1 MLSSREELWC
11 LPAQVNISVFPWVA
25 NLCWTSQS
33 SNSRQKP
40 FLWGTL
46 AGRMNQSLSS
56 PESNLRLESLWS
68 YGWGLWQE
76 GVSVLPTVFS
86 ESGFSFSRHPE
97 TFHFIS
103 GFLTKGIFS
112 VNCCWI
118 GMFVG
123 GRRVQGFLLCLLL
136 VLLSCFL
143 VGLCLGSL
151 VCPRWVFKK
160 QSNV

>member
-1 MLSSREELWC
+1 MLDQSELQFKTETVS
-11 LPAQVNISVFPWVA
+11 LGNP
-25 NLCWTSQS
+25 CWTHEPI
-33 SNSRQKP
+33 P
-40 FLWGTL
+40 FL
-46 AGRMNQSLSS
+46 
-56 PESNLRLESLWS
+56 PEWNLRLESLWS

-76 GVSVLPTVFS
+76 GVSILPTVFS

-97 TFHFIS
+97 TFQFIS

-136 VLLSCFL
+136 VLLSYFL

-160 QSNV
+160 QSNG